1 MKKPYFKTVS
11 LAIAS
16 VIVVLSGLEVAA
28 YDRYLP
34 SQTKLT
40 QYENGTAVSKQTM
53 TYSYNSKKLIKQV
66 KNKGKILDENKWTSF
81 SDTLKPKYTFYSNG
95 KIKKASKNI
104 PWSTYKAGPASYNK
118 KGCIT
123 KRNGENFTASYS
135 YKKGRIAKITLLL
148 NQGDYTQ
155 KVKANV
161 KYTYYKNKKVKTMS
175 ANLSPQGKY
184 TLTFNKSGLL
194 TKIVDKH
201 DYAPDSKTY
210 KIKYTIKKKKVTKM
224 KVYVNGKIY
233 RQWTFKYGKKKV
245 SSRGYCSFINS
256 MAAIKN
262 ENGPLLDIVQIF
274 NLDNAYK
281 NVF

>member
-1 MKKPYFKTVS
+1 MKKPYFKTMF

-16 VIVVLSGLEVAA
+16 VIIVLSGLEVAA

-40 QYENGTAVSKQTM
+40 QYENGSAVLKQTIS
-53 TYSYNSKKLIKQV
+53 YSYNSKKLIKQA
-66 KNKGKILDENKWTSF
+66 KNKGRILDENKWTSF
-81 SDTLKPKYTFYSNG
+81 SNAIKPKFSYYGNG
-95 KIKKASKNI
+95 KIKKASNNI
-104 PWSTYKAGPASYNK
+104 PWTTFKSGPAYYNK
-118 KGCIT
+118 KGYIT
-123 KRNGENFTASYS
+123 KRTGENFTASYS

-175 ANLSPQGKY
+175 ANLSPLGKF
-184 TLTFNKSGLL
+184 TLTFNKSGFI

-201 DYAPDSKTY
+201 DYAPDSRTY
-210 KIKYTIKKKKVTKM
+210 KIKYTIKNKKVTKM
-224 KVYVNGKIY
+224 KVCVNGKIY

-245 SSRGYCSFINS
+245 SSKGYGSFINS